1 MSILLFILFG
11 SITLS
16 SWSVYIASGRAN
28 YYPKEPTFGIEGEK
42 DLEKDSELASAL
54 ATLKV
59 V

>member
-42 DLEKDSELASAL
+42 DLEKDI
-54 ATLKV
+54 
-59 V
+59 